1 MSRPV
6 TLFTGQWADLTLA
19 ELAPKVKAMGY
30 DGVELA
36 CWGDHFEVD
45 RALAEPDYCKKKWAL
60 LQKHGLSCYAISTHL
75 VGQAVCDL
83 IDERHKAIL
92 PADVWGDG
100 KPEGVRQRAAE
111 KMKATARAARKFFN
125 AKPGARTAMSASLSR
140 SVRADKAVRAPEQNS
155 SDDFPAVVNG
165 FTGSSI
171 WHAVYAFPPTNQD
184 FLNKGFADFA
194 KRWLPIL
201 DVFEKENVNFALEV
215 HPTEIAFDIA
225 SAIRALE
232 AVKNHP
238 RFGFNYDPSHLGYQG
253 VCYMKFIREFG
264 GRIFHAHMKDVWWG
278 HGDGSVGVFGGHTD
292 FTDARRFWDFRSLGH
307 GDIKFEDIIVALN
320 DVGYRGPLS
329 VEWEDGRMDRI
340 HGATESCAFVRKLDF
355 APNQAA
361 FDAAFS
367 RKK

>member
-1 MSRPV
+1 MTSFASRR
-6 TLFTGQWADLTLA
+6 QWLHRL
-19 ELAPKVKAMGY
+19 LH
-30 DGVELA
+30 LA
-36 CWGDHFEVD
+36 C
-45 RALAEPDYCKKKWAL
+45 
-60 LQKHGLSCYAISTHL
+60 
-75 VGQAVCDL
+75 
-83 IDERHKAIL
+83 
-92 PADVWGDG
+92 
-100 KPEGVRQRAAE
+100 
-111 KMKATARAARKFFN
+111 
-125 AKPGARTAMSASLSR
+125 
-140 SVRADKAVRAPEQNS
+140 AVRA
-155 SDDFPAVVNG
+155 FRRPARI
-165 FTGSSI
+165 F
-171 WHAVYAFPPTNQD
+171 W
-184 FLNKGFADFA
+184 NKGFADFA

-225 SAIRALE
+225 SAKRALD

-253 VCYMKFIREFG
+253 VDYVKFIREFG
-264 GRIFHAHMKDVWWG
+264 DRIFHAHMKDVWWG
-278 HGDGSVGVFGGHTD
+278 HGDGTVGVFGGHTD

-367 RKK
+367 KKKIDIMAAKRKLRYGMVGGGQNAFIGAVHRLAANLDGQIELVAGAFSSDAKNSQTTGEQLFLNPRRVYGSYEEMAKAKPRCRRMSGLILFPSSRRTFCMRRSRRLF